1 MNKTIYTI
9 GHSNHDPDT
18 FIRLLKKYRIEAL
31 IDVRSQPY
39 SSYVKHFNKEAL
51 KTHLKKHKIDYYYGG
66 AYLGGRPS
74 DESVRRD
81 GKVDYELLRKKESYI
96 KALRL
101 LLKLV
106 SLKMVVLMCSE
117 EDPARCHRSTLMTP
131 DLIKKGYEIRDI
143 RADGSYEVA
152 ELKPVQL
159 ELPQTET
166 KPTSETAST

>member
-9 GHSNHDPDT
+9 GHSDHDPDT
-18 FIRLLKKYRIEAL
+18 FIHLLKKHRIEVL

-39 SSYVKHFNKEAL
+39 SSFVKHFNKETL
-51 KTHLKKHKIDYYYGG
+51 KNFLKIHEIDYYKGG

-81 GKVDYELLRKKESYI
+81 GKVDYELLRKKESY
-96 KALRL
+96 KKSLKL
-101 LLKLV
+101 VLKLV
-106 SLKMVVLMCSE
+106 SLKRVVLMCTE
-117 EDPARCHRSTLMTP
+117 EDPGRCHRSILITP

-152 ELKPVQL
+152 EIKPVQL
-159 ELPQTET
+159 ELPTTET
-166 KPTSETAST
+166 KPPSDTASQ